1 MPDVTADGDQ
11 WSLLIPV
18 KRLEIAKTRLK
29 LAAHSRAELALAM
42 ACDTVSAALAGVAVA
57 EVVVIT
63 SDARAGKALSGRGAR
78 VVDDRPDSG
87 LNPALA
93 YGASL
98 AGSGCVAALSSD
110 LPALRAIDLDAVLGL
125 AASHQVSVV
134 ADASGKGTTLLAASS
149 VDAFAPSFGVESRAA
164 HVGAG
169 ATDLSADAAQSVR
182 NDVDTLDA
190 LRAAV
195 ALGVGPET
203 ARVLAAL
210 GTDWSAA

>member
-93 YGASL
+93 YG
-98 AGSGCVAALSSD
+98 

-169 ATDLSADAAQSVR
+169 AIDLSADAAQSVR

-195 ALGVGPET
+195 ALGIGPET